1 MQNKTIGIYLPT
13 KNRVELLKKAVDSVL
28 AQTYSNFKL
37 LIVDDGSTDSTP
49 EYLKSIT
56 DPRVSFIRN
65 EQSER
70 ACNARNRAIKALD
83 TELVTGLDDDD
94 VFLPGRLER
103 LISVYDPRF
112 AFVCSGYFWDYG
124 AHKKSLFSSNKVISI
139 SAALD
144 LNQCSNQILVD
155 RNRVLEVGGFDP
167 ELPALQ
173 DHDLWVRLIAKYG
186 DAYRLGEELYIVND
200 DQELERISSVRN
212 KLNAID
218 LFEKK
223 HFSIMSQRN
232 KENFAFYRKK
242 IKGEK
247 VSFLE
252 LLSSSQHGLFSLKVR
267 HALAQNLNQIAKY
280 RLDYMHTGSVDQ
292 PVVNWFLKVLI
303 PLIATGGPGAS
314 RVILLSSC
322 IFFLGASNTA
332 SFGSDFFILML
343 LNTMFSQSYGFFVL
357 KQDYRNSFSAIS
369 RQSLTG
375 LLVAIVILCCLF
387 ILGIISNL
395 IFLLPL
401 LIILHFYYL
410 FRFKR
415 IAKHGFFILAIAEC
429 FISLTCLIAPIVL
442 SQLQIEQP
450 NAPYIVYVAASFLG
464 LLVVLTFNEKQ
475 INGSKNNKVPV
486 QKVINIAISTVASVF
501 ALFCF
506 PYTAKLILEPE
517 VASYVALTISCF
529 SIAMLIPR
537 TQANKSLPR
546 LGLDNLSANILISI
560 NKSYSKLIWVSCFV
574 SLLVTACYLN
584 LLTVP
589 WNLAF
594 AIPAAIMALFLCSQS
609 GFIYLT
615 TLSLRGKDAIV
626 ARLNLMVLIVTLAS
640 LSLLVFNILNINM
653 VGLLLPF
660 ICITF
665 IGRNIQAKKMIIDD
679 NNIHTLEE

>member
-1 MQNKTIGIYLPT
+1 MLNKTIGIYLPT
-13 KNRVELLKKAVDSVL
+13 KNRVELLKRAVDSVL

-37 LIVDDGSTDSTP
+37 LIIDDGSTDTTP

-56 DPRVSFIRN
+56 DPRVSYIRN

-70 ACNARNRAIKALD
+70 ACNARNRAIKELD

-94 VFLPGRLER
+94 VFLPERLER
-103 LISVYDPRF
+103 LIAVYDPHY
-112 AFVCSGYFWDYG
+112 AFVCSGYYWDYG
-124 AHKKSLFSSNKVISI
+124 AHKKSLFSSNKVISV

-144 LNQCSNQILVD
+144 LNQCSNQILVE
-155 RNRVLEVGGFDP
+155 RKRILEVGGFDP

-200 DQELERISSVRN
+200 DQELERISSVKN
-212 KLNAID
+212 KLYAID

-223 HFSIMSQRN
+223 HISIMNQRN

-252 LLSSSQHGLFSLKVR
+252 LLSSSQHGLFKLKAR
-267 HALAQNLNQIAKY
+267 HTLSQYLSKLAKY
-280 RLDYMHTGSVDQ
+280 RLDYMHNNKVEQ
-292 PVVNWFLKVLI
+292 PVANWLLTVFI

-343 LNTMFSQSYGFFVL
+343 LNTMFSQSYGFFIL
-357 KQDYRNSFSAIS
+357 KQEYGNSFNAVIT
-369 RQSLTG
+369 QSLSG
-375 LLVAIVILCCLF
+375 LVISLAILCGLYF
-387 ILGIISNL
+387 AEIISNL
-395 IFLLPL
+395 VFSAPL
-401 LIILHFYYL
+401 LITLHFYYL

-429 FISLTCLIAPIVL
+429 FISAICLFAPIIL
-442 SQLQIEQP
+442 SKLQIEHL
-450 NAPYIVYVAASFLG
+450 NAPYIVYVVASFIG

-475 INGSKNNKVPV
+475 INSPENKKIPR
-486 QKVINIAISTVASVF
+486 QKVINIAISTAASVF

-506 PYTAKLILEPE
+506 PYTAKLVLEPQI
-517 VASYVALTISCF
+517 ASYVALTISCF

-537 TQANKSLPR
+537 TQANKSLPK
-546 LGLDNLSANILISI
+546 LGLDSLSADVLINI
-560 NKSYSKLIWVSCFV
+560 NKSYSKLIWGSCLV
-574 SLLVTACYLN
+574 SLLITACYLK

-589 WNLAF
+589 WDLAF
-594 AIPAAIMALFLCSQS
+594 SIPAAIMCLFLCSQY

-615 TLSLRGKDAIV
+615 TLSLHGKDAIV
-626 ARLNLMVLIVTLAS
+626 AKLNLMVLLVTIAS
-640 LSLLVFNILNINM
+640 LSLLLFKVFNIEMIA
-653 VGLLLPF
+653 LLLPI

-665 IGRNIQAKKMIIDD
+665 VVRNIQAKKVITRIT
-679 NNIHTLEE
+679 H